1 MMELSDIVSVI
12 ASDLEEVE
20 KELEESIK
28 STVPLVYEISRYI
41 LGSGGKR
48 LRPTVLLL
56 ASGACGLTNGKE
68 RIRSAVALELIHTAT
83 LLHDDVVD
91 GASLRR
97 GKTASNVIWG
107 NKASILVGDFML
119 ARALGLIHSCG
130 NLELIGVVTDAAAKM
145 AEGQIIEVMS
155 AKNMVEFSERVCFD
169 IIHNKT
175 ASLIESCGKVGA
187 ILAGAGD
194 RVKEALGQYGLNLGI
209 AFQLIDDAL
218 DYSSTSE
225 EFGKEVGQD
234 LYEGKVTL
242 PLIYALQKA
251 SAVEKKRVKEILLQG
266 DGFRKEEFD
275 FVFNIV
281 EKYRGVERTKLV
293 AKKFSDKG
301 KEAISGL
308 PQNAFKESLFLLA
321 DYITERKK

>member
-68 RIRSAVALELIHTAT
+68 RILSAVALELIHTAT

-91 GASLRR
+91 GANLRR

-281 EKYRGVERTKLV
+281 QKYRGVERTKLV

-301 KEAISGL
+301 KEAISSL

>member
-68 RIRSAVALELIHTAT
+68 RILSAVALELIHTAT

-91 GASLRR
+91 GANLRR

-175 ASLIESCGKVGA
+175 ASLIESW
-187 ILAGAGD
+187 
-194 RVKEALGQYGLNLGI
+194 
-209 AFQLIDDAL
+209 
-218 DYSSTSE
+218 
-225 EFGKEVGQD
+225 
-234 LYEGKVTL
+234 
-242 PLIYALQKA
+242 
-251 SAVEKKRVKEILLQG
+251 
-266 DGFRKEEFD
+266 
-275 FVFNIV
+275 
-281 EKYRGVERTKLV
+281 
-293 AKKFSDKG
+293 
-301 KEAISGL
+301 
-308 PQNAFKESLFLLA
+308 
-321 DYITERKK
+321 

>member
-1 MMELSDIVSVI
+1 MTSYIT
-12 ASDLEEVE
+12 
-20 KELEESIK
+20 KPH
-28 STVPLVYEISRYI
+28 PL
-41 LGSGGKR
+41 
-48 LRPTVLLL
+48 LR
-56 ASGACGLTNGKE
+56 A
-68 RIRSAVALELIHTAT
+68 
-83 LLHDDVVD
+83 
-91 GASLRR
+91 
-97 GKTASNVIWG
+97 
-107 NKASILVGDFML
+107 
-119 ARALGLIHSCG
+119 
-130 NLELIGVVTDAAAKM
+130 
-145 AEGQIIEVMS
+145 
-155 AKNMVEFSERVCFD
+155 
-169 IIHNKT
+169 
-175 ASLIESCGKVGA
+175 GKVGA

-281 EKYRGVERTKLV
+281 QKYRGVERTKLV

>member
-56 ASGACGLTNGKE
+56 ASGACGQTNGKK

-91 GASLRR
+91 GANLRR

-175 ASLIESCGKVGA
+175 ASLIESW
-187 ILAGAGD
+187 
-194 RVKEALGQYGLNLGI
+194 
-209 AFQLIDDAL
+209 
-218 DYSSTSE
+218 
-225 EFGKEVGQD
+225 
-234 LYEGKVTL
+234 
-242 PLIYALQKA
+242 
-251 SAVEKKRVKEILLQG
+251 
-266 DGFRKEEFD
+266 
-275 FVFNIV
+275 
-281 EKYRGVERTKLV
+281 
-293 AKKFSDKG
+293 
-301 KEAISGL
+301 
-308 PQNAFKESLFLLA
+308 
-321 DYITERKK
+321 